1 MPKPK
6 TKNRVNITVDPAV
19 HRKFGQYAERER
31 LSVSG
36 ILNDMMAVYCGFP
49 DGVDKVSPRVLLHLR
64 RILLAHEE
72 ATLQTAVYR
81 AASLAGFSDHDTDT
95 KHRPDLKEMP
105 PESVTQWV
113 RQSGKNRTGLLLAPR
128 LEDDPE
134 TAIGQAV
141 LMREAKKCTRMIL
154 AIPARALVLSGVVTA
169 CEKIGLEVVGADN
182 LSGAL
187 ATLP

>member
-19 HRKFGQYAERER
+19 HRKFSQFAERER

-49 DGVDKVSPRVLLHLR
+49 DGMDKVSPRVLLHLR
-64 RILLAHEE
+64 RILLAQDE

-81 AASLAGFSDHDTDT
+81 AASLAGFSDRDTDT
-95 KHRPDLKEMP
+95 RHRPDLDDLP

-113 RQSGKNRTGLLLAPR
+113 RQSGKHRTGLLLAPR
-128 LEDDPE
+128 LDDDPE
-134 TAIGQAV
+134 TVIGQAV

-154 AIPARALVLSGVVTA
+154 AVPARALVLSGIVTA
-169 CEKIGLEVVGADN
+169 CEKIGLEVAGADD
-182 LSGAL
+182 LSDAL
-187 ATLP
+187 ATRP